1 MEHLLHD
8 FLKFKESALEFFYDG
23 SGEDY
28 KNKNQHVFLTV
39 NLLLVS
45 VHCVI
50 KIILILITS
59 LHKAILS

>member
-45 VHCVI
+45 V
-50 KIILILITS
+50 S
-59 LHKAILS
+59 